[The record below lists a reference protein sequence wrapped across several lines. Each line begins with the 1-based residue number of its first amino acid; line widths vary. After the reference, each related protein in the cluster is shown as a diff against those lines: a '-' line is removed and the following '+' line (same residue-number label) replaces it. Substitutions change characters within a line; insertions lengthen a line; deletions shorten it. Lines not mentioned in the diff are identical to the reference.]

1 MKHYNEKESKMIY
14 DDRDDGMREQRQ
26 AEISDYLG
34 SVEDDRDF
42 EIVIDDQDD
51 EPNWEVLTNVSK
63 AIEDFDLEKLTE
75 RMIEKHECEL
85 ALLEEFENNC
95 EKF

>member
-1 MKHYNEKESKMIY
+1 MIEFN
-14 DDRDDGMREQRQ
+14 DDGVWEQQ
-26 AEISDYLG
+26 Q
-34 SVEDDRDF
+34 DDMIEYFGNKKDF
-42 EIVIDDQDD
+42 EIVIDDEKI
-51 EPNWEVLTNVSK
+51 EPNWDILTTTSK

-75 RMIEKHECEL
+75 RMILKFECEQ

>member
-1 MKHYNEKESKMIY
+1 MINFN
-14 DDRDDGMREQRQ
+14 DDGIWEQQ
-26 AEISDYLG
+26 QDDLIEYLG
-34 SVEDDRDF
+34 NERDY

-51 EPNWEVLTNVSK
+51 EPNWDILIPTVKQE
-63 AIEDFDLEKLTE
+63 IEEFDLEELTS
-75 RMIEKHECEL
+75 RMIEKHECEQ